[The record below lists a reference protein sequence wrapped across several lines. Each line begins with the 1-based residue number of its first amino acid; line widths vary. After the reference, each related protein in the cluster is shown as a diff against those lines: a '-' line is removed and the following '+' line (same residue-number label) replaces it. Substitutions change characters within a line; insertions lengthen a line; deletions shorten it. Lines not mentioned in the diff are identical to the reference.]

1 MQHSLLVG
9 LDVFQSVEYSELY
22 TKSDAGLATDLFN
35 PRPGTMPLSLLT
47 NPDWSSHD
55 STTERWAGLY
65 VQDQIHLSDSL
76 YVLAGARY
84 DFVEEQVNNLA
95 YDATNP
101 YIPYWIDYGGGAN
114 QVHALKARGGLLWH
128 PAGAFSLYANY
139 IQNFGVS
146 PGLYYSTNNQQELTY
161 LPAERASEWEA
172 GLKLET
178 ADGKASAAIAFF
190 DLSKENISSPILE
203 PAIDNAQNQFLM
215 HAVTNRGMEAD
226 FHGEVL
232 PGLQVLASY
241 AFIDSRIDNDSFW
254 YGPLPKGYELIGSTG
269 NRLAGVP
276 RHGGSLWTT
285 YRVTRGMLHGLK
297 LGFGAVA
304 RSAREG
310 DNANDYQLP
319 AFVKCSAVAAYGWRA
334 AGANFTLQLNVDNM
348 FDKRYFESLS
358 GTHTVVPGTPRS
370 WLATVNV
377 AL

>member
-1 MQHSLLVG
+1 MSSLAKNARSIASSEKNSFPPV
-9 LDVFQSVEYSELY
+9 QSS
-22 TKSDAGLATDLFN
+22 
-35 PRPGTMPLSLLT
+35 PC
-47 NPDWSSHD
+47 
-55 STTERWAGLY
+55 
-65 VQDQIHLSDSL
+65 
-76 YVLAGARY
+76 
-84 DFVEEQVNNLA
+84 
-95 YDATNP
+95 
-101 YIPYWIDYGGGAN
+101 GGAHH
-114 QVHALKARGGLLWH
+114 VRALKARGGFLWH
-128 PAGAFSLYANY
+128 PPGAFSLYANY

-161 LPAERASEWEA
+161 LPAERAEEWEA
-172 GLKLET
+172 GVKLET
-178 ADGKASAAIAFF
+178 AEGKASAAIAFF

-203 PAIDNAQNQFLM
+203 PAIDNAQYQFLM
-215 HAVTNRGMEAD
+215 HAVTNRGVEAD

-241 AFIDSRIDNDSFW
+241 AFIDSRINNDSGVWF
-254 YGPLPKGYELIGSTG
+254 GQIPKGYELIGSTG

-334 AGANFTLQLNVDNM
+334 AGADFTLQLNIDNM

-358 GTHTVVPGTPRS
+358 GTHTVLPGAPRS
-370 WLATVNV
+370 WLTTVSV
-377 AL
+377 AF